1 MKITQSLGF
10 HPTLH
15 DPVKLCSETR
25 IADISK
31 RLRSA
36 SPLQIW
42 RSCFSDF
49 QVRSWSDCEVSRTSI
64 HCNIFNQFGRAFH
77 FKAKH
82 FWESTRISRAASPPG
97 CDPVRSPMCGCTPTV
112 DRAVTSQM
120 WIDIEIV
127 SQYFGCEP
135 HWACTNSRRSYM
147 VLMRASWIM
156 DPHYVAAGSST
167 LLWT

>member
-1 MKITQSLGF
+1 MGHPSL

-49 QVRSWSDCEVSRTSI
+49 QVRSWSDCEVSRMFI

-112 DRAVTSQM
+112 LSPVRCGYWDCFR
-120 WIDIEIV
+120 WL
-127 SQYFGCEP
+127 SQYVGC
-135 HWACTNSRRSYM
+135 HWACTNSKGLD
-147 VLMRASWIM
+147 VVNENFLEVVN
-156 DPHYVAAGSST
+156 HGST
-167 LLWT
+167 LRCQRLGQIQ